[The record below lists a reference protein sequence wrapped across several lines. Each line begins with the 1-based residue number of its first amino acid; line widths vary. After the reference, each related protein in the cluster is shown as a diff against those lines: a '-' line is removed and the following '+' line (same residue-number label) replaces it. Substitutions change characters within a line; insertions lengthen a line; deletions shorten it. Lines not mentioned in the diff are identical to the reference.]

1 MNYTKQPLTFEQQ
14 ADLLIS
20 RGLQADRDFLI
31 SHLKSVYYYR
41 ITSYL
46 HPFKMKGEKFKPGTS
61 FEIVWRRYTFDRR
74 LRVLLMDAIE
84 RVEISVRTQV
94 GYHFSHAKGPFGYTD
109 GLNLPKLS
117 QEEHGDLL
125 NRLME
130 ETDRSKEILVERF
143 KNKHGDVHTHLP
155 IWIALEVMSFGILL
169 TLFRGVEPKIKQKI
183 AVEYGIPDKVLWS
196 WLRSLN
202 ATRNICA
209 HHSRLWNR
217 ELGYKPLL
225 PNKRKYPE
233 WYAPVEI
240 KNNRV
245 FGILTILKY
254 LLDKIAPQS
263 KWSSRLIELLN
274 EYGEIPLKS
283 MGFPE
288 GWTANPIWKNCQ
300 GILDRLR
307 GINRKNR

>member
-41 ITSYL
+41 LNSYL
-46 HPFKMKGEKFKPGTS
+46 YPFRMRDKKFKPGTT

-84 RVEISVRTQV
+84 RVEIAVRTQV

-109 GLNLPKLS
+109 GVNLLKLS
-117 QEEHGDLL
+117 QEEHEELL
-125 NRLME
+125 ARLIE
-130 ETDRSKEILVERF
+130 ETDRSKEILVELF
-143 KNKHGDVHTHLP
+143 KKKHGDVHTHLP
-155 IWIALEVMSFGILL
+155 LWIALEIMSFGILL
-169 TLFRGVEPKIKQKI
+169 TFFRGVEPGIKQKI
-183 AVEYGIPDKVLWS
+183 AIEFGIPDKVLWS

-202 ATRNICA
+202 AIRNICA

-225 PNKRKYPE
+225 PNERKYPE
-233 WYAPVEI
+233 WYVPVEI

-263 KWSSRLIELLN
+263 KWSSRLISLLN

-283 MGFPE
+283 MGFPTS
-288 GWTANPIWKNCQ
+288 WTANPIWKNCK
-300 GILDRLR
+300 GMLNRSS

>member
-1 MNYTKQPLTFEQQ
+1 MKYTKQPLTFEEQ

-20 RGLQADRDFLI
+20 RGLQADRELLI
-31 SHLKSVYYYR
+31 SRLKSVYYYR
-41 ITSYL
+41 IISYL
-46 HPFKMKGEKFKPGTS
+46 HPFKMKDEKFKPGTT

-84 RVEISVRTQV
+84 RIEIALRTQV
-94 GYHFSHAKGPFGYTD
+94 GYHFSHARGPFGYID
-109 GLNLPKLS
+109 SINLPKLS
-117 QEEHGDLL
+117 QKEHEELM
-125 NRLME
+125 NRLRE
-130 ETDRSKEILVERF
+130 EAYRSKEILVELFRS
-143 KNKHGDVHTHLP
+143 KHGDVHSHLP
-155 IWIALEVMSFGILL
+155 LWIALEVMSFGILL
-169 TLFRGVEPKIKQKI
+169 TFFRGVEPGIKQKI
-183 AVEYGIPDKVLWS
+183 AAEYGIPDKVLWS

-202 ATRNICA
+202 GIRNICA

-233 WYAPVEI
+233 WYAPFEV
-240 KNNRV
+240 KNNRIFV
-245 FGILTILKY
+245 ILTILEY

-263 KWSSRLIELLN
+263 KWSSRLRELLN

-288 GWTANPIWKNCQ
+288 GWMLNPIWKNCQ
-300 GILDRLR
+300 
-307 GINRKNR
+307 

>member
-20 RGLQADRDFLI
+20 RGLQADRDFLV

-46 HPFKMKGEKFKPGTS
+46 YPFKMKGEKFIPGTS
-61 FEIVWRRYTFDRR
+61 FEIVWRRYTFDRW
-74 LRVLLMDAIE
+74 LRVLIMDAIE

-196 WLRSLN
+196 L
-202 ATRNICA
+202 AA
-209 HHSRLWNR
+209 
-217 ELGYKPLL
+217 
-225 PNKRKYPE
+225 
-233 WYAPVEI
+233 
-240 KNNRV
+240 
-245 FGILTILKY
+245 
-254 LLDKIAPQS
+254 
-263 KWSSRLIELLN
+263 LIECN
-274 EYGEIPLKS
+274 QEYMRTS
-283 MGFPE
+283 F
-288 GWTANPIWKNCQ
+288 TAVEP
-300 GILDRLR
+300 
-307 GINRKNR
+307 